1 MRSPAC
7 SYCRYLQHDGFNVVI
22 LAGSWRRFLE
32 MFTETLKI
40 MNAQPLL
47 VRRVG
52 NTVLERG
59 GNLCWAEFGE
69 TDKKKVKHT
78 ILYFHGAPACRYE
91 PVMHSCSSYDKR
103 SFNTTT
109 MRTLEYNDSHS
120 LGNVDVQKSVEVT
133 EELDVYT
140 QRGIRLICIERPGF
154 GDSSFV
160 EDRTVA
166 DYVDDVV
173 EVTQSNEFGL
183 TENFTGSEKAEPST
197 VSKKRTSIY
206 VVGYSAGGPY
216 ALAMRSLFR
225 KKQIEFIK
233 KQRLALKSNL
243 DCYKSVGRNSVVRN
257 DDVVV
262 GDVKDNFQ
270 MVRIMEEEA
279 EVDDDNI
286 IDIAGV
292 CVVASSVSAAED
304 IQYSKSLEG
313 ITLNIFFSL
322 PLSVQANFY
331 SMSIGAFLYGIRGF
345 VYSLLWVYDIKTK
358 NFIDDGSEEMKY
370 NEDNSVIN
378 SSSNRKNENENEN
391 ERSTL
396 SKVLSKLSAI
406 DQIIT
411 RSLLKHDGRAMA
423 TDTLAAQWG
432 GRPWG
437 FKLTPTP
444 NQQGEKPLPPILL
457 FYSKSDFTVPAH
469 TGITLHNKLLGDGEP
484 IWLSG
489 GHSCFVLHLNTILDK
504 LLNCSS
510 SDSNNI

>member
-1 MRSPAC
+1 
-7 SYCRYLQHDGFNVVI
+7 
-22 LAGSWRRFLE
+22 

-103 SFNTTT
+103 SFNATT
-109 MRTLEYNDSHS
+109 MRPLQYNESHS
-120 LGNVDVQKSVEVT
+120 LGNVDVHKSVEVT
-133 EELDVYT
+133 GELDVYT

-173 EVTQSNEFGL
+173 EVTRSKEFGL
-183 TENFTGSEKAEPST
+183 TENFTGSEKAEPFTASE
-197 VSKKRTSIY
+197 KRTSIY

-225 KKQIEFIK
+225 KKQIEYVK
-233 KQRLALKSNL
+233 KQRLTLKSNL
-243 DCYKSVGRNSVVRN
+243 DYSKSADRYSVVKN

-262 GDVKDNFQ
+262 GDVKDNFR
-270 MVRIMEEEA
+270 MVKIMEEEA
-279 EVDDDNI
+279 KEDDNDDDNI
-286 IDIAGV
+286 IEIAGV
-292 CVVASSVSAAED
+292 CVVASSVSAADD

-313 ITLNIFFSL
+313 ITLNLFFSL

-331 SMSIGAFLYGIRGF
+331 SMSIGTFLYGIRGF
-345 VYSLLWVYDIKTK
+345 VYSLSWVYDIKKK
-358 NFIDDGSEEMKY
+358 NFINDGSEEMKY
-370 NEDNSVIN
+370 YEDNRVIN
-378 SSSNRKNENENEN
+378 LSSNRKNENRNKNENEN

-396 SKVLSKLSAI
+396 STVLSKLSAI

-411 RSLLKHDGRAMA
+411 RSLLWHDGRAMA

-444 NQQGEKPLPPILL
+444 TPTPNQSEKPLPPILL
-457 FYSKSDFTVPAH
+457 FYSKSDSTVPAH

-489 GHSCFVLHLNTILDK
+489 GHSCFILHLNTILDK
-504 LLNCSS
+504 MINCSS
-510 SDSNNI
+510 SDSDKI

>member
-1 MRSPAC
+1 
-7 SYCRYLQHDGFNVVI
+7 
-22 LAGSWRRFLE
+22 
-32 MFTETLKI
+32 
-40 MNAQPLL
+40 MNAQPIL

-52 NTVLERG
+52 NIVLERG

-91 PVMHSCSSYDKR
+91 PIMHSCSSYDKR

-109 MRTLEYNDSHS
+109 MSSSECNESHS
-120 LGNVDVQKSVEVT
+120 LGNDDVHKSVEVT
-133 EELDVYT
+133 GELDVYT

-173 EVTQSNEFGL
+173 EVTQSKEFGL
-183 TENFTGSEKAEPST
+183 TANFNGIENAEPST
-197 VSKKRTSIY
+197 ASKKRTNVY

-225 KKQIEFIK
+225 RKQIKFIR
-233 KQRLALKSNL
+233 KQRLESISNL
-243 DCYKSVGRNSVVRN
+243 DFSRNADRNSVVEN
-257 DDVVV
+257 IDVFE
-262 GDVKDNFQ
+262 GDVKDNFR
-270 MVRIMEEEA
+270 MVKITEEEA
-279 EVDDDNI
+279 EEDDDGDDDI
-286 IDIAGV
+286 IEIAGV
-292 CVVASSVSAAED
+292 CVVASSVSAADD

-313 ITLNIFFSL
+313 MTLNLFFSL

-331 SMSIGAFLYGIRGF
+331 SMSIGTFLYGIRGF
-345 VYSLLWVYDIKTK
+345 VYCLSRFSDTKKK
-358 NFIDDGSEEMKY
+358 NFIDDGNGEMKY
-370 NEDNSVIN
+370 TEEDKALNL
-378 SSSNRKNENENEN
+378 SSNRKNENKNKNENENENEN

-396 SKVLSKLSAI
+396 STVLSKLSAI

-411 RSLLKHDGRAMA
+411 RSLLKYDGRAMT

-437 FKLTPTP
+437 FKLTP
-444 NQQGEKPLPPILL
+444 NQGEKLPPILL
-457 FYSKSDFTVPAH
+457 FYSKSDSTVPAH
-469 TGITLHNKLLGDGEP
+469 TGITLHSKILGDGEP

-489 GHSCFVLHLNTILDK
+489 GHSCFIIHLNTILDK
-504 LLNCSS
+504 MLNSTPG
-510 SDSNNI
+510 DIHKT

>member
-1 MRSPAC
+1 
-7 SYCRYLQHDGFNVVI
+7 
-22 LAGSWRRFLE
+22 

-40 MNAQPLL
+40 MNAQPIL

-52 NTVLERG
+52 NIVLERG

-91 PVMHSCSSYDKR
+91 PIMHSCSSYDKR
-103 SFNTTT
+103 SFNTT
-109 MRTLEYNDSHS
+109 MMSPLEHNESHS
-120 LGNVDVQKSVEVT
+120 LGSVDVNKSVEVT
-133 EELDVYT
+133 GELDVYT

-173 EVTQSNEFGL
+173 EVTQSKEFGL
-183 TENFTGSEKAEPST
+183 SANFNDIENAEAST
-197 VSKKRTSIY
+197 ASKKRSNVY

-233 KQRLALKSNL
+233 KQRLALKNSL
-243 DCYKSVGRNSVVRN
+243 DYSKRADRYSVVKS
-257 DDVVV
+257 DDVLV
-262 GDVKDNFQ
+262 GDVKDNFR
-270 MVRIMEEEA
+270 MVKTTEEDAEEEDY
-279 EVDDDNI
+279 DDDNI
-286 IDIAGV
+286 VEIAVV
-292 CVVASSVSAAED
+292 CVVASSVSAADD
-304 IQYSKSLEG
+304 IQYRKSLEG
-313 ITLNIFFSL
+313 MTLNLFFSL

-331 SMSIGAFLYGIRGF
+331 SMSIGTFLYGLRGF
-345 VYSLLWVYDIKTK
+345 VYCLSRYYDIKRK
-358 NFIDDGSEEMKY
+358 NFINDGNEEMKY
-370 NEDNSVIN
+370 YEDNRVIN
-378 SSSNRKNENENEN
+378 LSSNRENENEN

-396 SKVLSKLSAI
+396 STVLSKLSAI

-411 RSLLKHDGRAMA
+411 RSLSKHDGRAMT

-437 FKLTPTP
+437 FKLTP
-444 NQQGEKPLPPILL
+444 NQGEKLPPILL
-457 FYSKSDFTVPAH
+457 FYSKNDSTVPAH
-469 TGITLHNKLLGDGEP
+469 TGITLHNKILGDGEP

-489 GHSCFVLHLNTILDK
+489 GHSCFILHLNTILDK
-504 LLNCSS
+504 MLYSTH
-510 SDSNNI
+510 SDINKT